1 MHKLAYYII
10 YYGCVADSCYLW
22 RFIFVGSQANGRFDP
37 GVSLLKNFDLDDDGK
52 VAFSEFAK
60 LFGVDV

>member
-1 MHKLAYYII
+1 MAVLLTRATF
-10 YYGCVADSCYLW
+10 GV
-22 RFIFVGSQANGRFDP
+22 FIFVGSQANGRFDP